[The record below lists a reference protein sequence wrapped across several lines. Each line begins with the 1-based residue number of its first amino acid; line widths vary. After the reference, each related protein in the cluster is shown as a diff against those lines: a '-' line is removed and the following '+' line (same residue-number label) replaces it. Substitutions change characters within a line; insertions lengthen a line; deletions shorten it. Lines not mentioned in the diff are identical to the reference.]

1 MNSELK
7 KTVII
12 GSGNLAEA
20 LARAVAKSE
29 LELVQIFARN
39 AERARIVAELAATGW
54 ETRPEMLRK
63 DADIYLIAVSDRAV
77 AEVAATLPIPE
88 EAAVAHTAGSVPV
101 TAIPE
106 RFARRAVFYPMQTF
120 TRGREADFSVIPVF
134 LEAPSPELRPELE
147 AFARKLS
154 GTVIWADS
162 AQRCKVH
169 LAAVFACNFANHM
182 YAVGE
187 RIVRGAGLDFDVLKP
202 LIAETAAKAC
212 DARSPLDV
220 QTGPAVRNGDFIR
233 RYNAKDGYA
242 LAYAIKIG
250 YKVCI
255 ITGGRGRTLE
265 NRLRMLGIDHF
276 YVDCMDKITAI
287 REYMAGQGLDP
298 ANVIYMGDDIPDLDC
313 MREVGLPVCPADAAA
328 EVIEASRYVSEF
340 RGGEGA
346 VRDIVEQVL
355 RARGDWARDSQGVTP
370 SSLAA
375 SR

>member
-1 MNSELK
+1 M
-7 KTVII
+7 
-12 GSGNLAEA
+12 GNFKEDI
-20 LARAVAKSE
+20 ARC
-29 LELVQIFARN
+29 
-39 AERARIVAELAATGW
+39 
-54 ETRPEMLRK
+54 
-63 DADIYLIAVSDRAV
+63 
-77 AEVAATLPIPE
+77 
-88 EAAVAHTAGSVPV
+88 
-101 TAIPE
+101 
-106 RFARRAVFYPMQTF
+106 
-120 TRGREADFSVIPVF
+120 
-134 LEAPSPELRPELE
+134 E
-147 AFARKLS
+147 AF
-154 GTVIWADS
+154 V
-162 AQRCKVH
+162 
-169 LAAVFACNFANHM
+169 
-182 YAVGE
+182 
-187 RIVRGAGLDFDVLKP
+187 FDVDGVMTDGGIIP
-202 LIAETAAKAC
+202 TP
-212 DARSPLDV
+212 D
-220 QTGPAVRNGDFIR
+220 GDFIR

-355 RARGDWARDSQGVTP
+355 RARGDWARDSRGVAVRRSGRDAVPFPADEKARPPFP
-370 SSLAA
+370 SFSERRGNNAGFPAKICIFAGL
-375 SR
+375 